1 MVSLSFSYNQVSEI
15 CKFVSMSCLRNFLED
30 KPGRT
35 KKSKCMIGSGMH
47 PELRGGKGTEEQQG
61 GLKDL
66 LGLDE
71 THLGRAHNNRS
82 DETISENDFRSV

>member
-1 MVSLSFSYNQVSEI
+1 
-15 CKFVSMSCLRNFLED
+15 
-30 KPGRT
+30 
-35 KKSKCMIGSGMH
+35 MIGSGMH

-61 GLKDL
+61 GLEDL